1 MKLEKLDALRGF
13 AALYVALGHWVDCN
27 DATPL
32 FIRHALRFGQQSVIL
47 FFLLSGFVI
56 YIATSRSENV
66 PFRDY
71 FIKRFRRIYPVMIGA
86 FIVSFIIAFID
97 GNFFE
102 MFDGKVLIGNLLMLQ
117 DYGTDKPG
125 LWFTY
130 FMRNSPLWS
139 LSYEWWFYMLFF
151 VFYKFL
157 IKSPYR
163 LLTAFLI
170 SLVSAISYL
179 IYPNH
184 ASLVFAYFIIWWTG
198 YEAADVYFK
207 QKTFTLQNMKWLIA
221 ANLSI
226 LLLFV
231 GYQFGQQ
238 QIESAL
244 GIEAIIVKKPIIH
257 FSTCVIFLSSGL
269 LWWRAKL
276 IGFNQILG
284 VFIYVAPI
292 SYALYVLH
300 FPILKI
306 WDLYQYFDYK
316 ESFMNMVIV
325 NSIRLTVLVG
335 LSYLMEIKIQPII
348 NKYLK

>member
-1 MKLEKLDALRGF
+1 MKLEKLDVLRGF
-13 AALYVALGHWVDCN
+13 AALYLALGHWVDCN

-47 FFLLSGFVI
+47 YFLLSGFVI

-86 FIVSFIIAFID
+86 FIVSFIIAFVD

-117 DYGTDKPG
+117 DYGTEKPG

-157 IKSPYR
+157 IKSPFR

-170 SLVSAISYL
+170 SLFSAITYL

-207 QKTFTLQNMKWLIA
+207 QKTFTLKNMNWLIA
-221 ANLSI
+221 ANFSI

-231 GYQFGQQ
+231 GYQFAQH
-238 QIESAL
+238 QIESTI

-257 FSTCVIFLSSGL
+257 FSTCVIFLSAGL
-269 LWWRAKL
+269 LWWRVKL

-284 VFIYVAPI
+284 IFIYVAPI